1 MSTIRIGP
9 GVEIEES
16 ELDWAFTRASGPGG
30 QHVNKVA
37 TAVEL
42 RFDVANS
49 PSLPDDVRS
58 RLLKLER
65 SRITDDGVLIIES
78 RATRS
83 QLRNRKLAED
93 QLIDAIRQ
101 AMIPPKR
108 RRKTKPTRASQER
121 RLARKNRRSQ
131 IKSWRKSVNRGDE

>member
-9 GVEIEES
+9 GVEIDEN
-16 ELDWAFTRASGPGG
+16 ELIWDFTRASGPGG
-30 QHVNKVA
+30 QNVNKVA
-37 TAVEL
+37 TVVQL

-49 PSLPDDVRS
+49 PSLPEDVRS

-65 SRITDDGVLIIES
+65 ARITDDGVLIIDS

-83 QLRNRKLAED
+83 QLRNRKLALE
-93 QLIDAIRQ
+93 QLIEAVRR

-108 RRKTKPTRASQER
+108 RRKTTPTPASQER
-121 RLARKNRRSQ
+121 RIARKRRRSQ
-131 IKSWRKSVNRGDE
+131 IKDWRKPVRGDDE

>member
-1 MSTIRIGP
+1 MSTVRIGP
-9 GVEIEES
+9 GVEIDEN
-16 ELDWAFTRASGPGG
+16 ELNWDFTRGSGPGG
-30 QHVNKVA
+30 QNVNKVE
-37 TAVEL
+37 TAVQL

-49 PSLPDDVRS
+49 PSLPDDVRN

-65 SRITDDGVLIIES
+65 NRITDDGVLLIES

-83 QLRNRKLAED
+83 QLRNRKLAQD
-93 QLIDAIRQ
+93 QLVETIRN
-101 AMIPPKR
+101 AMTPPKR

-131 IKSWRKSVNRGDE
+131 VKSWRKPVRRDDE